1 MNLRYCFFNIIL
13 GVFLLTH
20 CTSAEQPQQT
30 SPEITVDREQ
40 LVSDIRT
47 LSSDEFG
54 GRFPGTEGSL
64 MAQELIIERF
74 ESLGLKK
81 VGDDFRHFFNHTNL
95 RNNRTFEDAVN
106 VIGWIEGSVHPERFI
121 AITAHYDHLGMH
133 NGEIYNGADDN
144 ASGVGGLLAAAAWF
158 SEHQPENSMLFLA
171 LDVEE
176 QGLGGARYFVEN
188 PAVPLESIIMNVNMD
203 MISLNHDNE
212 LVAAGT
218 YHYPFLRPLIEA
230 ATADAPVNIR
240 FGHDSPDLPPGD
252 DWTFSSDH
260 GPFHSKGIP
269 FIYFG
274 VVDHPYYHTP
284 QDVFENITPEFYY
297 NAVKTIIGT
306 LRHLDNHLDEVVAGR
321 LSAQEAE

>member
-1 MNLRYCFFNIIL
+1 MKLQLFLFNFIL
-13 GVFLLTH
+13 GIFLLTQ
-20 CTSAEQPQQT
+20 CTSVEKPKQST
-30 SPEITVDREQ
+30 IDVTVDRDQ
-40 LVSDIRT
+40 LISDIQT
-47 LSSDEFG
+47 LSSDAFG
-54 GRFPGTEGSL
+54 GRFPGTEGSQ
-64 MAQELIIERF
+64 MAQELIISRF
-74 ESLGLKK
+74 EALGVKP
-81 VGDDFRHFFNHTNL
+81 VGDDFRHLFNHTNP
-95 RNNRTFEDAVN
+95 RNSRVFEDAVN
-106 VIGWIEGSVHPERFI
+106 IIGWIEGSTHPDRFI

-158 SEHQPENSMLFLA
+158 SEHQPESSLLFLA

-176 QGLGGARYFVEN
+176 QGLGGAYYFVNN
-188 PAVPLESIIMNVNMD
+188 PAVPLESIVMNINMD

-212 LVAAGT
+212 LIAAGT
-218 YHYPFLRPLIEA
+218 YHYPFLRPLVEA
-230 ATADAPVNIR
+230 ATANAPVNIR

-260 GPFHSKGIP
+260 GPFHAKGIP

-297 NAVKTIIGT
+297 NAVKTIIGAI
-306 LRHLDNHLDEVVAGR
+306 RHLDKHLDEVVDAR
-321 LSAQEAE
+321 LAFQEAE